1 MPEVFLS
8 NVGMTRFGRRSED
21 LETLIEEAIENL
33 YSYEPSTK
41 FNVDAVFFGSM
52 NPEQFINK
60 GNFSTVL
67 ADLLGFTPAPA
78 VRIETASST
87 GAAVLQMGILAVASG
102 FYENVMV
109 IAGEKMTG
117 LETSH
122 ATEILAEVISD
133 TERHHGATMP
143 ALAALITKRYMN
155 DFNLSREVL
164 SKVAVKAHF
173 NGSLNPYAHF
183 QKEITEE
190 KASTGKF
197 VAEPLRLFDCSPISD
212 GACAV
217 MLTAKKTDVRIAG
230 FGHATDRMELRL
242 RKSLTSFESTRL
254 AAKKAYERSGLEPED
269 INIAELHDAFTPF
282 ELISAEDVGFY
293 KPGGSVEAIKAGET
307 ELNGTRPINTSGG
320 LKARGHPVGVS
331 GLAQII
337 ELVWQLRGEAAK
349 RQVDG
354 VKYGLAQSTGG
365 IANNNLVTILKGD

>member
-1 MPEVFLS
+1 
-8 NVGMTRFGRRSED
+8 
-21 LETLIEEAIENL
+21 
-33 YSYEPSTK
+33 
-41 FNVDAVFFGSM
+41 
-52 NPEQFINK
+52 
-60 GNFSTVL
+60 
-67 ADLLGFTPAPA
+67 
-78 VRIETASST
+78 
-87 GAAVLQMGILAVASG
+87 
-102 FYENVMV
+102 
-109 IAGEKMTG
+109 
-117 LETSH
+117 
-122 ATEILAEVISD
+122 
-133 TERHHGATMP
+133 
-143 ALAALITKRYMN
+143 
-155 DFNLSREVL
+155 
-164 SKVAVKAHF
+164 
-173 NGSLNPYAHF
+173 
-183 QKEITEE
+183 
-190 KASTGKF
+190 
-197 VAEPLRLFDCSPISD
+197 
-212 GACAV
+212 